1 MSKFISCSQL
11 ISQRSRYSRL
21 FAMVKDDKITSSL
34 NTNLCYSNTEL
45 SSPE

>member
-11 ISQRSRYSRL
+11 ISQKSWYSRV
-21 FAMVKDDKITSSL
+21 FATVKDDKITTSL